1 MDDKA
6 AQTVTPTLELLT
18 IGDATIDVFMTPTET
33 ETLCKV
39 DTKECY
45 IAFSYGDK
53 IPVRNLEFSIGGNA
67 ANNAI
72 GTTRHS
78 VKTAIVLTLGDD
90 NVGKMIVDRL
100 TTEGVDM
107 TYVMQQP
114 STSSNYST
122 IISYMGE
129 RTIFVYHAPRSYE
142 FPVQLP
148 AVPWVYLTSMGES
161 FRPFY
166 NHVVEYLKKNPTI
179 KLAFNPG
186 SWQMRAPKEQIGD
199 VLTLT
204 HILYVN
210 RQEAEK
216 LTGLTE
222 TLGKEKELLDATL
235 GLGPKIAIIT
245 DGSKGA
251 FASDGT
257 QYLKVGTM
265 PVEAFERT
273 GAGDA
278 FGSGSLSAIIK
289 GKSLSEALLYGTI
302 NSGSVIGY
310 TGSQRGLLKEAET
323 PEWIERAKS
332 SGVVVT
338 NLQSA

>member
-1 MDDKA
+1 MDDKTQVQQP
-6 AQTVTPTLELLT
+6 QTAFDLIS
-18 IGDATIDVFMTPTET
+18 IGDATIDTFMTPTET

-67 ANNAI
+67 ANNAV
-72 GTTRHS
+72 GTSRRGI
-78 VKTAIVLTLGDD
+78 KTAIVLTLGDD
-90 NVGKMIVDRL
+90 NVGKMIIDRL
-100 TTEGVDM
+100 KEEGVDM

-114 STSSNYST
+114 GTHSNYST

-148 AVPWVYLTSMGES
+148 AVPWVYLTSMGEA

-166 NHVVEYLKKNPTI
+166 NHVVEYLKKNPSV

-186 SWQMRAPKEQIGD
+186 SWQLRAPKEQIGE
-199 VLTLT
+199 VLSLT
-204 HILYVN
+204 YLLYVN
-210 RQEAEK
+210 REEAEK
-216 LTGLTE
+216 MTGMTDS
-222 TLGKEKELLDATL
+222 LGKERDLLNAVMA
-235 GLGPKIAIIT
+235 LGPKMVVIT

-251 FASDGT
+251 FATDG
-257 QYLKVGTM
+257 QQFLKVGVM

-278 FGSGSLSAIIK
+278 FGSGSLSALIK
-289 GKSLSEALLYGTI
+289 GKPLSEALLYGTI
-302 NSGSVIGY
+302 NSSSVIGY
-310 TGSQRGLLKEAET
+310 VGSQRGLLREEELD
-323 PEWIERAKS
+323 EWLERAKS

-338 NLQSA
+338 NL